1 MGGSP
6 PLCYRCFGK
15 MCRGGAHRG
24 CAGAVVEDTH
34 IRGSKR
40 CMHRPRAMT
49 PEVIVAG
56 NDCRDSRPPTAGG
69 NWAQQEKRPCASP
82 GEWMN
87 ETAPGNPCR
96 HADRM
101 FTGISVYPRAVDLW
115 RERGYFR
122 LLKRRLICPFP
133 PRFNIAMGQNRHF
146 LRTSASRVGGEIG
159 EISARIPL
167 LARRIG
173 ARHATRTYRTFL
185 RTAAIPRRRRF
196 QTRPD
201 GTR

>member
-1 MGGSP
+1 
-6 PLCYRCFGK
+6 
-15 MCRGGAHRG
+15 
-24 CAGAVVEDTH
+24 
-34 IRGSKR
+34 
-40 CMHRPRAMT
+40 MHRPRAMS
-49 PEVIVAG
+49 PKVIVAG

-69 NWAQQEKRPCASP
+69 NWAQQEKMPCASP

-122 LLKRRLICPFP
+122 LLKRRLICTFP

-146 LRTSASRVGGEIG
+146 LRTSASRAGGEIG
-159 EISARIPL
+159 EISAHIPL
-167 LARRIG
+167 LAHRNG
-173 ARHATRTYRTFL
+173 VRHATRTDTTFL
-185 RTAAIPRRRRF
+185 RTSVIQRRIVPPWASRRMPPPAAHIVHQRNP
-196 QTRPD
+196 P
-201 GTR
+201 